1 MVFGFGVWDFVGL
14 ERFESSVGFRVYS
27 VKGLGLQWAARWLE
41 GFNILLV
48 GYRGEPKVN
57 PFFII

>member
-27 VKGLGLQWAARWLE
+27 VKGLGLQWFKVS
-41 GFNILLV
+41 GCQVV
-48 GYRGEPKVN
+48 GRLQHPTCRVSWGTQG
-57 PFFII
+57 